1 MAFGEKNYVV
11 KENDHELD
19 WQEKKSITK
28 PQIRFPTKGK

>member
-1 MAFGEKNYVV
+1 LEKKNYVV

-19 WQEKKSITK
+19 WQEKKVSITK

>member
-19 WQEKKSITK
+19 WQEKQFNYKTIN
-28 PQIRFPTKGK
+28 